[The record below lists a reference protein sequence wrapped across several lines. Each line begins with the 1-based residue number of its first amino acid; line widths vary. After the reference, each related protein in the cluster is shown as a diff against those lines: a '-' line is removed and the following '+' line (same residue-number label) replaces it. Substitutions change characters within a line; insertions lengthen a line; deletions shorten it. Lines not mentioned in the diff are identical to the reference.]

1 MLGKLIKY
9 DFKSL
14 NRYLILIHGFL
25 ILSAVAVRVF
35 LTAPFNV
42 YIFEN
47 SSMGPIMVSLLILYF
62 VIITGTSF
70 ATSIL
75 IAVRFYKNLYSDEG
89 YLTFTLPV
97 TRSQLL
103 VSKAI
108 VGTVWIYINQLL
120 IFTCMALVIWTPDM
134 STSYHNNKEVFWNAF
149 GPTDEF
155 ANLSFGTI
163 IAVFL
168 VFLFIDAVS
177 SVTTIY
183 VSVSIGQLFRGHRI
197 VGAIVTYLGL
207 TTIISIISYIMM
219 TIFGFFNFTASSV
232 DAESFNSISYMID
245 IFKLSGIIA
254 IISSVIFYIVTHML
268 MKKNVNLN

>member
-25 ILSAVAVRVF
+25 VLSAVAVRVF

-47 SSMGPIMVSLLILYF
+47 SSMGSIMVSLLILYF

-103 VSKAI
+103 VSKTI
-108 VGTVWIYINQLL
+108 VGTVWIFINQLL
-120 IFTCMALVIWTPDM
+120 IFACMALVIWTPDV
-134 STSYHNNKEVFWNAF
+134 SAGFHDNKEIFWNAF
-149 GPTDEF
+149 GLTGEH

-163 IAVFL
+163 IAAFL

-183 VSVSIGQLFRGHRI
+183 ASVSIGQLFRGHRI
-197 VGAIVTYLGL
+197 VGAVVTYLGL
-207 TTIISIISYIMM
+207 TTIIAIISYVMM
-219 TIFGFFNFTASSV
+219 TILGFFNFTASSAA
-232 DAESFNSISYMID
+232 AESFNSISYMID

-254 IISSVIFYIVTHML
+254 LLSSVIFYVVTHML